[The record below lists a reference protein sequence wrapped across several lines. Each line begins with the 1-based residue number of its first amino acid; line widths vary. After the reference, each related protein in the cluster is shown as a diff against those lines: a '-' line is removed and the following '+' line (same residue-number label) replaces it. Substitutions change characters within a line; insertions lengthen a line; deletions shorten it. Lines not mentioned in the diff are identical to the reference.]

1 MSCVA
6 TEMELMLVL
15 LSNVQIMVKITR
27 MDLLCVAI
35 IIF

>member
-1 MSCVA
+1 MSYVA
-6 TEMELMLVL
+6 TEMELLLVP